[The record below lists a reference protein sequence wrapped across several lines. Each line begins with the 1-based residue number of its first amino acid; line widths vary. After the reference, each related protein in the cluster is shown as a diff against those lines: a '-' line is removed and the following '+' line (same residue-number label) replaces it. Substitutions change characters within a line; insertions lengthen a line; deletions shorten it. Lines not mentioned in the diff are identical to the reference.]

1 MMAATLQP
9 GITHNRQFTVTEAMA
24 MSALGCR
31 FLDSWALLGQLGDTC
46 MASIAAHLAAGETT
60 VGAMFCVR
68 YLAPARTGERV
79 DCSVT
84 LSELSGRRLSFTIE
98 ARSQNRLLARGSHVR
113 VLIAPAS

>member
-1 MMAATLQP
+1 MMAAKLRS
-9 GITHNRQFTVTEAMA
+9 GISHNRQFTVTEAMA
-24 MSALGCR
+24 MPALGCR

-46 MASIAAHLAAGETT
+46 MAAIAAHLAVGETT

-68 YLAPARTGERV
+68 YLAPARTGECV

-113 VLIAPAS
+113 VRIAASN